1 MSGGQRGPGGEL
13 GREQTMQEHVGP
25 SPVHCRAGGQPGKD
39 YGQGS
44 DDTV

>member
-1 MSGGQRGPGGEL
+1 MEGSEGPEVA
-13 GREQTMQEHVGP
+13 GREHTTQEHVGP
-25 SPVHCRAGGQPGKD
+25 SPVHCRAGGQPGED